1 VIRFSAFLVAVAVG
15 LLVAGVVTSKLLLVY
30 TAIGVSGVALL
41 ALGIGAA
48 VNWRELTGKPT
59 TAVAGTSAPAAAPA
73 HHDAAPA
80 HHDAAPATP
89 APAATATAAA
99 QAPAHPQAQVP
110 AAASAAAVGSGWSA
124 AVPATPSAPSRAGYL
139 PTEQPQKAQ
148 PAAARPVPSADPFPP
163 AAQPQP
169 PVRPQPPQP
178 QPAAAKPPVAFT
190 PHREPPARDVW
201 EWRDDSIQAPPSSR
215 PQAPAR
221 PAAVSAAPETF
232 SPFRPVGKPAP
243 PGSEEAAE
251 RPSGASPPPGA
262 RSPGADHPPPED
274 PPPADRQDKA
284 ELAASARGPESA
296 TVVAAGSAV
305 GVPVGAQAEEPEKPE
320 QVNAPEQVDQ
330 TGQAEEAEGPEP
342 AGLDPDM
349 EVTVVPGVP
358 RYHNAR
364 CILIR
369 FMGEDDL
376 DKMTRAAA
384 REAGCTPC
392 RACLPD
398 QLDKSPE

>member
-15 LLVAGVVTSKLLLVY
+15 LLIAGVVTSKLLLVY

-59 TAVAGTSAPAAAPA
+59 TAAARTSAPAA
-73 HHDAAPA
+73 DAAHQA
-80 HHDAAPATP
+80 AAPATAA
-89 APAATATAAA
+89 APAAAAPATAAA
-99 QAPAHPQAQVP
+99 PAPAPPQAQVP
-110 AAASAAAVGSGWSA
+110 AAAGAPAVGSGWSA
-124 AVPATPSAPSRAGYL
+124 AVPSAPSRAGSL

-148 PAAARPVPSADPFPP
+148 PGARPVAPADPFPP
-163 AAQPQP
+163 AVQP
-169 PVRPQPPQP
+169 P
-178 QPAAAKPPVAFT
+178 AAFT
-190 PHREPPARDVW
+190 PRRESPARDVW
-201 EWRDDSIQAPPSSR
+201 KWRDDAIQAPPPSR

-232 SPFRPVGKPAP
+232 SPFRPVGKPAS

-251 RPSGASPPPGA
+251 RPSTAPRERPSATP
-262 RSPGADHPPPED
+262 REQED
-274 PPPADRQDKA
+274 QPPADRQDEA
-284 ELAASARGPESA
+284 EPAATARDPESA
-296 TVVAAGSAV
+296 TVVAAAPAV
-305 GVPVGAQAEEPEKPE
+305 GVPASAPAWEPEPGQSEKPE
-320 QVNAPEQVDQ
+320 TPEQAKVPEQAKQ
-330 TGQAEEAEGPEP
+330 TGQAGQAEEPEP
-342 AGLDPDM
+342 AGLDPNM

-398 QLDKSPE
+398 QPDRSPE

>member
-1 VIRFSAFLVAVAVG
+1 MIRFSAFLVAVAVG

-59 TAVAGTSAPAAAPA
+59 TAAAGTSAPAADTA
-73 HHDAAPA
+73 HQ
-80 HHDAAPATP
+80 DAAPAT
-89 APAATATAAA
+89 AAA
-99 QAPAHPQAQVP
+99 PAPAHPQAQVP
-110 AAASAAAVGSGWSA
+110 AAAGAAAVGSGWSA
-124 AVPATPSAPSRAGYL
+124 AVPSAPPRAGYL

-148 PAAARPVPSADPFPP
+148 PAARPVAPADPFTS
-163 AAQPQP
+163 
-169 PVRPQPPQP
+169 RC
-178 QPAAAKPPVAFT
+178 
-190 PHREPPARDVW
+190 EPPARDVW
-201 EWRDDSIQAPPSSR
+201 EWRDDDAIQAPPPSR

-221 PAAVSAAPETF
+221 SVASFAAPETF
-232 SPFRPVGKPAP
+232 SPFRPAGKPVS

-251 RPSGASPPPGA
+251 RPSGTSPPPGA
-262 RSPGADHPPPED
+262 RSPGADHPSPED
-274 PPPADRQDKA
+274 QPPADRQDEA
-284 ELAASARGPESA
+284 EPAATARGPEPA
-296 TVVAAGSAV
+296 TVVAAAPAV
-305 GVPVGAQAEEPEKPE
+305 GVPASAPAGEPEPGQPEKPE
-320 QVNAPEQVDQ
+320 NPEQVKVPEQAKQ
-330 TGQAEEAEGPEP
+330 TGQAEEPEP

-384 REAGCTPC
+384 REVGCTPC

-398 QLDKSPE
+398 QPDRSPE